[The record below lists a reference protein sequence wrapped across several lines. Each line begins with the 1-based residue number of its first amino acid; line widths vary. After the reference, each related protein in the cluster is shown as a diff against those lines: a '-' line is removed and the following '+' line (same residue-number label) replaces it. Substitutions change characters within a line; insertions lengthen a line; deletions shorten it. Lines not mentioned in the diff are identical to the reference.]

1 MDDREERRHSGRSVN
16 ESYYQCDKTSGYV
29 NEHRAKRSDCGN
41 QNRNQQRPYPYGPDQ
56 NQFETCDY
64 QNRQQRR
71 PHPYRS
77 DQNQRRPH
85 PYRPDQNQ
93 QRPHPYRPDQNQQRP
108 YPYGPDQNQR
118 RPHPYRSDQNQQRH
132 PPYRPDQDV
141 VAISKY
147 LSFILR
153 HPKKDSKLQ
162 MTEEGYIYIN
172 DILKTWRYRNLGL
185 SDVLHIVRSNDKQ
198 RFAVKKDDN
207 GYYMIRA
214 TQGHSVDVN
223 LRLEPILNPEH
234 FPTVVHGTTYD
245 AWQFIRWE
253 GLKKMNRAYI
263 HFASGMPED
272 SGVISGMRN
281 SSVISIFIDLEKAIL
296 CGIKFFLSEN
306 RVILSKGDQNGIIHP
321 EFFRCVINRK
331 TGQLLN

>member
-85 PYRPDQNQ
+85 PYRP
-93 QRPHPYRPDQNQQRP
+93 
-108 YPYGPDQNQR
+108 
-118 RPHPYRSDQNQQRH
+118 DQNQQRH

>member
-1 MDDREERRHSGRSVN
+1 MDDREER
-16 ESYYQCDKTSGYV
+16 YV
-29 NEHRAKRSDCGN
+29 SDHRNKRSDRGN

-56 NQFETCDY
+56 NQFETGYY

-71 PHPYRS
+71 PHPYRT
-77 DQNQRRPH
+77 DQNQRRPLPYGPDQNQFETCYYQNRQQRRPH
-85 PYRPDQNQ
+85 PYRP
-93 QRPHPYRPDQNQQRP
+93 
-108 YPYGPDQNQR
+108 
-118 RPHPYRSDQNQQRH
+118 DQNQQRH

-214 TQGHSVDVN
+214 TQGHSVDPDPA
-223 LRLEPILNPEH
+223 LE
-234 FPTVVHGTTYD
+234 
-245 AWQFIRWE
+245 
-253 GLKKMNRAYI
+253 
-263 HFASGMPED
+263 
-272 SGVISGMRN
+272 
-281 SSVISIFIDLEKAIL
+281 
-296 CGIKFFLSEN
+296 
-306 RVILSKGDQNGIIHP
+306 
-321 EFFRCVINRK
+321 
-331 TGQLLN
+331 